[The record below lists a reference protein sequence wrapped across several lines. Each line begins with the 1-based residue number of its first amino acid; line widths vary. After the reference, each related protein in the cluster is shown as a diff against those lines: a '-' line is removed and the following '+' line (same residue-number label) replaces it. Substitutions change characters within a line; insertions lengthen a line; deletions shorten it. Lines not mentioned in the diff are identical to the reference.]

1 MADIRP
7 IPYSVGQYEAQVFD
21 LSGMARVMAQ
31 QEAARRKTQAEAK
44 KEADKTLSEMS
55 TTMAKGR
62 NQDLP
67 YLNELYKSVQNF
79 SFQNASKLQP
89 GTSEY
94 NKYNEL
100 KGKFYFEAQRS
111 MNEKESDKVVANWMA
126 VNADKQKIGQGSLDY
141 WKEKQKPINDQ
152 SRANYKFKKSDGTE
166 VAVDQVNLPDLEKYD
181 AYDENTTRKD
191 IEAIKGQQ
199 VSTVDFVRNYK
210 GVDVPFG
217 TMKETTIEFKLP
229 SKVLQT
235 FDSNY
240 TRSRDAEDFYT
251 KEWNKLSQ
259 SQKDDMNKAF
269 QELPSIL
276 SAAGIKEQVKLDMKD
291 GVAGI
296 SNPYEYGA
304 AKFLLQNLPDV
315 VKEDIDLSLASMY
328 QTQAYRSRSLALRN
342 SLKVKENI
350 DTGLAKSLTDAG
362 FNLKSYVNAYNNMI
376 GVSGAGTGTA
386 YVPAAVKSVDTKN
399 KILRLETRYPVVS
412 DDGAVKDFSTA
423 SSITGLGGFQKGKN
437 EWLVK
442 DKKGNY
448 VRVKSTMYNLNPNTV
463 GYETNILNMNNA
475 VEEAIK
481 LSGNEESYR
490 NFKGLRTTGSQMT
503 DVGGEVEGIM
513 INP

>member
-1 MADIRP
+1 MAEVRQ
-7 IPYSVGQYEAQVFD
+7 IPSAVGAFEAQVFN
-21 LSGMARVMAQ
+21 LTRTANVLQQ
-31 QEAARRKTQAEAK
+31 QEAQRRKVQAEAK
-44 KEADKTLSEMS
+44 KEADKTLAEMS

-67 YLNELYKSVQNF
+67 YLKELYTNVQNF
-79 SFQNASKLQP
+79 YSQNASKLQP
-89 GTSEY
+89 GTAEY

-100 KGKFYFEAQRS
+100 KGKFNFEAQRS
-111 MNEKESDKVVANWMA
+111 VNEKESDKVVANWMA

-199 VSTVDFVRNYK
+199 VSKLDFVRNYK
-210 GVDVPFG
+210 GTDLPFG
-217 TMKETTIEFKLP
+217 SMKETTIEFKLP

-328 QTQAYRSRSLALRN
+328 QTQAYRNKVFALRN
-342 SLKVKENI
+342 TLKSKENI

-362 FNLKSYVNAYNNMI
+362 FNLKSYVNSYNNLI
-376 GVSGAGTGTA
+376 GLSGEGTGFS
-386 YVPAAVKSVDTKN
+386 YIPAAVKSVDTKN
-399 KILRLETRYPVVS
+399 KMLRLETKYPVVS
-412 DDGAVKDFSTA
+412 DGVAVKDFATA
-423 SSITGLGGFQKGKN
+423 SQVTGLGKWEKGKN
-437 EWLVK
+437 QWLVK
-442 DKKGNY
+442 DKKGNF

-463 GYETNILNMNNA
+463 GYETNVLNMNNA
-475 VEEAIK
+475 VEEAIG
-481 LSGNEESYR
+481 LGGNTSNLR
-490 NFKGLRTTGSQMT
+490 TFQGLRTTGALMT
-503 DVGGEVEGIM
+503 EVGGQVESIM